1 MVMKKHMVP
10 YSVEYAGEVTI
21 EKYIDESHT
30 INAHKTAGSM
40 YRRLRRA
47 KKQITRVVNLNKGY
61 LGNIMCNGIS
71 VCMCGS
77 YLPIAM

>member
-1 MVMKKHMVP
+1 MVP
-10 YSVEYAGEVTI
+10 YSVAYAGEVTM

-30 INAHKTAGSM
+30 INAHKIAGSM
-40 YRRLRRA
+40 YRRLRRE
-47 KKQITRVVNLNKGY
+47 KKQITRVVNLRKGC

-71 VCMCGS
+71 VCMFGS